1 MRKISAETIERI
13 DGRPVILSV
22 SGGKDSTATGLWL
35 KENEVPFSCVHMD
48 TGWEHEWTNAYVRET
63 LPGVLGP
70 VQIIQSEVGGMEEWC
85 KKKGMFP
92 SRVGRWCTQQLKIFP
107 FRDYLRGLD
116 DEPVN
121 AVGIR
126 RAESKARSELPEWE
140 PNKTFDCDVWRP
152 IIHWTTQDVIDIH
165 ARHAVKPNPLYLRFG
180 VSRVGCWPCI
190 FSRKAEIRAVA
201 DKDPERID
209 RIERLEQEAEEAARA
224 RYAARGETFESLGYE
239 PPRFFHQKRK
249 GMLPIRDVVEWSRT
263 ERGGKQLSLFEPD
276 YGREGC
282 MRWGM
287 CDTGEEPTT

>member
-35 KENEVPFSCVHMD
+35 KENEIPFSCVHMD
-48 TGWEHEWTNAYVRET
+48 TGWEHEWTETYVRET

-70 VQIIQSEVGGMEEWC
+70 VQIVQSEVGGMEDWC

-92 SRVGRWCTQQLKIFP
+92 SRIRRWCTQELKIFP
-107 FRDYLRGLD
+107 FRNYLRGLD

-140 PNKTFDCDVWRP
+140 HNKTFDCDVWRP
-152 IIHWTTQDVIDIH
+152 LIDWTTQDVIDIH

-180 VSRVGCWPCI
+180 VERVGCWPCI

-201 DKDPERID
+201 DKDPEQID
-209 RIERLEQEAEEAARA
+209 RIERLEQEVGEVARA
-224 RYAARGETFESLGYE
+224 RYAARGEPMDQNRIPALFYRR
-239 PPRFFHQKRK
+239 PRP
-249 GMLPIRDVVEWSRT
+249 LPIRDVVEWSRT
-263 ERGGKQLSLFEPD
+263 ERGGKQLGLFSPD
-276 YGREGC
+276 YEREGC